1 MFLCLFQWFLVR
13 FVGYDT
19 GARAEGDPQVKNTL
33 KQRIWGKMLV
43 RTWRCLKAAVSWV
56 MCRVR
61 HLDVHLAL
69 FVFSWTSSCSGELL
83 RAQVTANIAQ
93 SSTKPARRPDI
104 TPEANTKTYTTTTK
118 RFFPLVSSCFE
129 GVLLSLTYK
138 FRMKTSER
146 RSCLRASREWSAS
159 ADTPTTGTSAATWS
173 YNVLHPHYPKYRHH
187 PRQRRAQAAIIT
199 IAAASSDDQ
208 ASGMRASSLSLRFFL
223 FNFTVFASFVFIKLT
238 SNPQRHHTHQLL
250 VL

>member
-1 MFLCLFQWFLVR
+1 MC
-13 FVGYDT
+13 
-19 GARAEGDPQVKNTL
+19 
-33 KQRIWGKMLV
+33 I
-43 RTWRCLKAAVSWV
+43 WRCSFSPEHPPAPASSCEHKSPPTSRKAAP
-56 MCRVR
+56 
-61 HLDVHLAL
+61 
-69 FVFSWTSSCSGELL
+69 
-83 RAQVTANIAQ
+83 N
-93 SSTKPARRPDI
+93 RPDELTWHRKLI
-104 TPEANTKTYTTTTK
+104 QKHTQQQQKG
-118 RFFPLVSSCFE
+118 FFPLVSSCFE

-223 FNFTVFASFVFIKLT
+223 FNLTVFASFVFIKLT